1 MRAPLPSDAAGATKP
16 TDSAPGPGNAETI
29 RVRPALRLTRAFS
42 SELVRLSDCYVGT
55 AGSFGP
61 RSQRDGIH
69 SAEHGSAT
77 RRMAQLPGL
86 LSGTAIE
93 APGRTLSEPDLRA
106 ALEAPDRLV
115 PTTTGGH
122 LADL

>member
-1 MRAPLPSDAAGATKP
+1 MASIRQNKARVAEARAHMTQGSGLDDDA
-16 TDSAPGPGNAETI
+16 
-29 RVRPALRLTRAFS
+29 L
-42 SELVRLSDCYVGT
+42 
-55 AGSFGP
+55 
-61 RSQRDGIH
+61 
-69 SAEHGSAT
+69 HGSAT

-106 ALEAPDRLV
+106 TLEAPDRLV

-122 LADL
+122 LADLVDRGSGRRRRGRSRRRKACCRRLARRGR